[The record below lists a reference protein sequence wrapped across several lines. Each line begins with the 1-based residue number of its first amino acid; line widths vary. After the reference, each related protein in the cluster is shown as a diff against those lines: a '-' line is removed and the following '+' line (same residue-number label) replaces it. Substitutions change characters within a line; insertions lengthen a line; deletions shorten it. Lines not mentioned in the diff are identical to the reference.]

1 MKGNSGRGPWPPNFW
16 SAVTGHRFSLELK
29 ERAATSRSIPK
40 TMQLKIV
47 VLPGDGVGPE
57 VIEQA
62 VLVLR
67 EIANIHGHNFQFTE
81 HDAGGMAIKR
91 WGSPLPGATLDA
103 CLGAG
108 AVLLG
113 AVGSPDF
120 DHLPAD
126 QRPEAGLLQ
135 LRRALGGFANL
146 RPISSFQALAGAS
159 PLRREIIEGVDILF
173 VRELLG
179 GLYFGEPRGLISQN
193 GSSSAFNTMRY
204 TVSEIERVAR
214 VAFAAAGRRRGK
226 VTSVDKANVLE
237 TSQLWRQTVARV
249 ALEYPQVT
257 LDHLYVDAAAM
268 HIITNPKRFDVI
280 LTENLFGDILS
291 DEASVISGSLGM
303 LASGTVGGAV
313 DLYEPVHGSAPDI
326 AGKGIANPLGAIA
339 SAAMLL
345 RETGGLEDEAMEID
359 EAIGAVLAAGYRTM
373 DIAPGTSG
381 QLIGTVEM
389 GQLVA
394 EAVAEIANMRH
405 AYHAV

>member
-1 MKGNSGRGPWPPNFW
+1 
-16 SAVTGHRFSLELK
+16 
-29 ERAATSRSIPK
+29 
-40 TMQLKIV
+40 MQLRIV

-57 VIEQA
+57 VTEQA

-67 EIANIHGHNFQFTE
+67 EVANIHGHNFHFEE
-81 HDAGGMAIKR
+81 HLAGGAAIKHS
-91 WGSPLPGATLDA
+91 GSPLPQTTLAA
-103 CLGAG
+103 CVTAD

-120 DHLPAD
+120 DHLPTD
-126 QRPEAGLLQ
+126 KRPEAGLLL
-135 LRRALGGFANL
+135 LRRTLGGFANL
-146 RPISSFQALAGAS
+146 RPISSFRALVDAS
-159 PLRREIIEGVDILF
+159 PLRREIVEGADILF

-179 GLYFGEPRGLISQN
+179 GLYFGEPRGIILQN
-193 GSSSAFNTMRY
+193 GSSAAFNTMRY

-214 VAFAAAGRRRGK
+214 VAFAAAMKRGRK
-226 VTSVDKANVLE
+226 LTSVDKANVLE
-237 TSQLWRQTVARV
+237 TSQLWRQTVSRV
-249 ALEYPQVT
+249 AAEYPLVD

-268 HIITNPKRFDVI
+268 HIITSPKRFDVI

-303 LASGTVGGAV
+303 LASGTVGGSV

-326 AGKGIANPLGAIA
+326 AGQGIANPLGAIA

-345 RETGGLEDEAMEID
+345 RHTARLEDEAADVEA
-359 EAIGAVLAAGYRTM
+359 AIGAVLNAGYRTM
-373 DIAPGTSG
+373 DIAHGTSG
-381 QLIGTVEM
+381 HLIGTAEM

-394 EAVAEIANMRH
+394 EAVAEVADMRH